1 MKTNLIK
8 GLFVVFALISC
19 DSKKDKQD
27 ENQIP
32 NSVYDNNKYYIEV
45 DTKYS
50 NNKNVL
56 DFLQFKILPPIE
68 EGELEIGIRT
78 RTLRKQDSKIIN
90 YSLCGTYVSNRQS
103 YTEDEYND
111 VILVLYNKTSYSGL
125 LYGVVYQTKQI
136 TLPKIEKG
144 KLYRYVLKNMRF
156 ELQCIDD
163 GKK

>member
-111 VILVLYNKTSYSGL
+111 GIIENAINIDIHMGQGFISELESLDKNKKRS
-125 LYGVVYQTKQI
+125 
-136 TLPKIEKG
+136 
-144 KLYRYVLKNMRF
+144 R
-156 ELQCIDD
+156 
-163 GKK
+163 